1 MPDRPDPSDPTDAE
15 GRRWS
20 RVFRP
25 RQASADRRSGR
36 DGLCLRRSSTLCAQ
50 GAQGACSHATS
61 RRGQRF
67 ALRRMHDRLR
77 ERARKLEGRAR
88 EPLAAVV
95 EARPKQST
103 DNRCGRA

>member
-1 MPDRPDPSDPTDAE
+1 
-15 GRRWS
+15 
-20 RVFRP
+20 
-25 RQASADRRSGR
+25 
-36 DGLCLRRSSTLCAQ
+36 
-50 GAQGACSHATS
+50 
-61 RRGQRF
+61 
-67 ALRRMHDRLR
+67 MHDRLR